1 MGDVTA
7 RVKSTLLRRGSN
19 GLALGLDLRIPT
31 GDQENLLGAG
41 APGVKPFLIWSASF
55 DSFSPHVNAG
65 YLWNGSSV
73 LAGDP
78 STGESTDLPD
88 HATLVVG
95 ADFGVSS
102 RVTFTLDFLGQLIID
117 APRLRSREFLSLN
130 GVSTFP
136 DITFEETSF
145 SEMSG
150 AVGLKLNLFEELL
163 VDFNLLFKLNDNG
176 LRDKITPLVG
186 LEYGL

>member
-1 MGDVTA
+1 M
-7 RVKSTLLRRGSN
+7 
-19 GLALGLDLRIPT
+19 
-31 GDQENLLGAG
+31 
-41 APGVKPFLIWSASF
+41 
-55 DSFSPHVNAG
+55 
-65 YLWNGSSV
+65 
-73 LAGDP
+73 
-78 STGESTDLPD
+78 
-88 HATLVVG
+88 
-95 ADFGVSS
+95 
-102 RVTFTLDFLGQLIID
+102 TFTLDFLGQLIID

-145 SEMSG
+145 SELTG